1 MENLIIIGSGP
12 AGMTAG
18 IYAARAG
25 LKPVVL
31 EGLESGGQ
39 LMQTQ
44 HVANYPGFPET
55 VSGPSIIA
63 AIRAQAEKAGVRFVM
78 DAVESVDFSRRGVP
92 SASGG
97 AEANPLLLHTMMGD
111 TLEAKAVVVATGAG
125 VTRTNLP
132 GEAKYWG
139 RGISACLTCDG
150 AFYAGRRVLVVGTG
164 PATVGARAYLS
175 RCGAEVVAVL
185 APDEIVS
192 FDGAEGRLTGVTLKA
207 SGESVPADGLF
218 LVTARTPQTSF
229 LGGAL
234 ELDATGHVVV
244 DGTRTSVSG
253 VFAAGDC
260 ARPHHKQAVIA
271 AGDGALAALEV
282 QRYLTRDARGA
293 S

>member
-78 DAVESVDFSRRGVP
+78 DAVESVDFSDDVKRL
-92 SASGG
+92 S
-97 AEANPLLLHTMMGD
+97 TMMGD

-164 PATVGARAYLS
+164 PATVGAKAYLS

-244 DGTRTSVSG
+244 DGPRTSVSG